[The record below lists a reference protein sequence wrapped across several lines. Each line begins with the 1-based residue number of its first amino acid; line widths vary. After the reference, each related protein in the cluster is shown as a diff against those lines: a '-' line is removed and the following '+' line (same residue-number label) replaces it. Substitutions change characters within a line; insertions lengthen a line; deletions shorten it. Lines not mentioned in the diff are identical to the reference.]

1 MSELPNVVL
10 DHLVDIEGW
19 THTDYIG
26 QLMMT
31 IMLRI
36 ATMIM
41 MMMMKVEI
49 IVMYDIF
56 SCDGR
61 RRVGLQIHP
70 RLAAPV
76 LSTISDYKIVSE
88 YKIY

>member
-1 MSELPNVVL
+1 M
-10 DHLVDIEGW
+10 DIEGW

-36 ATMIM
+36 AT
-41 MMMMKVEI
+41 MMMKVEI

-61 RRVGLQIHP
+61 RRVGLQIHL

-76 LSTISDYKIVSE
+76 LRTISDYKI
-88 YKIY
+88 Y